1 MLKLVSLRAE
11 KKQFASLVVAQRM
24 ERRAA
29 ISRMLCAEGR
39 QTCNVRSTSDS
50 AAVNAQPSLGGH
62 ARWLRDRRMASDVFQ
77 LAERWTRPMAARL
90 ADGF

>member
-1 MLKLVSLRAE
+1 
-11 KKQFASLVVAQRM
+11 M

-62 ARWLRDRRMASDVFQ
+62 ARWLHARRMASDVFR
-77 LAERWTRPMAARL
+77 LPVAERRTRPVAARS
-90 ADGF
+90 ADGFWCILAASGCQ